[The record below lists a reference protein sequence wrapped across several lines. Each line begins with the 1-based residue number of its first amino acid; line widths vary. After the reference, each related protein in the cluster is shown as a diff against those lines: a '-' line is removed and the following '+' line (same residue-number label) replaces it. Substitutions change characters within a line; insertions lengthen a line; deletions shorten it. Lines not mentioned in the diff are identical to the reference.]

1 MKNQFGK
8 ISRLQLVAESK
19 EHQTV
24 LGDVFFTAPYKIMT
38 PFRKQNSGIQV
49 MPLCASAGIMEGD
62 HQEFSFLIK
71 SDAELE
77 MLSQSFDKIHK
88 MEHGKATRTISAT
101 VEKNG
106 TFYYYPQ
113 PVIPFG
119 QSSFENVMKIDLEDM
134 SSRYFMVE
142 IISCGRVAHQERFSF
157 HRFSSRVEI
166 RRNHKLI
173 YRDNTLYEPE
183 RMPMESL
190 GMYEGYT
197 HLANILLSSSGIPEK
212 QDKLRDQIWALLEEE
227 ESESSLP
234 FTGGVTSLMEGDLA
248 VRLLGCRA
256 QQLQG
261 VCEKIK
267 EFYQAMEL

>member
-1 MKNQFGK
+1 MKNQFGQ
-8 ISRLQLVAESK
+8 ISSLHIVAESK

-24 LGDVFFTAPYKIMT
+24 LSDISFTAPYKIMT
-38 PFRKQNSGIQV
+38 PFQKKNGGIQV

-62 HQEFSFLIK
+62 HQDFTFHIK
-71 SDAELE
+71 PDAELE

-88 MEHGKATRTISAT
+88 MEQGKAMRTISAT

-106 TFYYYPQ
+106 TFYYHPQ

-119 QSSFENVMKIDLEDM
+119 QSAFDSVMKIDLEDM

-142 IISCGRVAHQERFSF
+142 IISCGRVAHRERFSF
-157 HRFSSRVEI
+157 KCFSSKVEI

-197 HLANILLSSSGIPEK
+197 HLANIFLSSSGVPEK
-212 QDKLRDQIWALLEEE
+212 QEKLKNQIWSLLEEE
-227 ESESSLP
+227 ESKSSLP
-234 FTGGVTSLMEGDLA
+234 FTGGVTSLLEGDLA

-261 VCEKIK
+261 ICEKIK
-267 EFYQAMEL
+267 EFYQEME